1 MKNFKDWNSIAEWQE
16 ELFKQ
21 WVPYAES
28 KQYAIDN
35 KLTFWDWKSVKMY
48 TWWKTEDSWKWYHFK
63 DWDDFRKKYDAI
75 ASQMENDNDWQN
87 LTDIINS
94 SDIWWININDLWWW
108 DIIDMPAKQINRL
121 IKQWTTDK
129 WFDELMWYYDDE
141 DNDQNEEIY
150 NEILHSWDLSY
161 DEKEKRLKDLKTKV
175 NNTRISNIENADDD
189 IGSLNEALEK
199 NKKNEKL
206 AGKLR
211 EWETWF
217 LWQKVTN
224 SSTITKNLTKNWL
237 PVSEYN
243 NYITQLQWIAS
254 SSESNRK
261 KYFKTKRLQ
270 EERNKKINNLRVYYN
285 NQYWDKPL
293 SANKW
298 KELTS
303 DQKAEKKMIETYLDR
318 CKMLNAKADAYIDS
332 YWKYYFEWF

>member
-75 ASQMENDNDWQN
+75 SSQMENDNDWQN

-121 IKQWTTDK
+121 IKKWTTDK

-141 DNDQNEEIY
+141 DNNQNEEIY

-161 DEKEKRLKDLKTKV
+161 DEKEKRLNELKTKV

-303 DQKAEKKMIETYLDR
+303 NQKAEKKMIEAYLDR

-332 YWKYYFEWF
+332 YWTYYFEWF